1 MRKRIAAIML
11 FLSTI
16 FALSQTTPKFQ
27 PGTIM
32 VVTPHTKSA
41 NGQDSDRPAYDIS
54 VKVGDTLYVV
64 LYTPH
69 NGLRTVA

>member
-32 VVTPHTKSA
+32 AVTPHTKSA
-41 NGQDSDRPAYDIS
+41 NGSSA
-54 VKVGDTLYVV
+54 KK
-64 LYTPH
+64 
-69 NGLRTVA
+69 